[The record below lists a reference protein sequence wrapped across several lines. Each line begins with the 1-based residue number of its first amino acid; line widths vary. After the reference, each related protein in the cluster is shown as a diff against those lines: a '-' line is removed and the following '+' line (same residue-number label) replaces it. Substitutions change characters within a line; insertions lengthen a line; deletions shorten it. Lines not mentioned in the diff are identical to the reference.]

1 SPLRV
6 SGPVHRELPPG
17 APAAPAVTAA
27 PAYKRFNERFLK
39 PSRHNCSRWY
49 GRTDEPT
56 ARIKRSRPHGLAI
69 RTLRTTDAGRPRL
82 TGARHV
88 ATQEKTLRDILAL
101 LQ

>member
-39 PSRHNCSRWY
+39 PSRHNCSRDCFLTPHLLDFSNNDG
-49 GRTDEPT
+49 GRQN
-56 ARIKRSRPHGLAI
+56 HLC
-69 RTLRTTDAGRPRL
+69 
-82 TGARHV
+82 V
-88 ATQEKTLRDILAL
+88 
-101 LQ
+101 